1 MTEPAISV
9 ALVGPD
15 GVGKSTIARRL
26 TERLGDGRYLY
37 MGVNLE
43 TSSVVLPS
51 TRLLLAAKRRRGG
64 RPDLV
69 GWPSSTTKKGWKTSL
84 RAWVRIG
91 NLMLEEW
98 FRAGISWYHRL
109 RGRTVVMD
117 RHFLADYWKHDMDPT
132 NPNRP
137 LISRIHGA
145 LLRSLYPRPDLVI
158 LLDLEP
164 AESYR
169 RKPEGSLEDREARY
183 AEYTQLGDLFDH
195 LAVVDASAQP
205 EDVLEACITAVEHF
219 RSGTS

>member
-1 MTEPAISV
+1 MSV

-26 TERLGDGRYLY
+26 TDRLGDGRYLY

-51 TRLLLAAKRRRGG
+51 TRLLLAAKKRRGG

-91 NLMLEEW
+91 NLMAEEW

-117 RHFLADYWKHDMDPT
+117 RHFLADYWKHDMDPA
-132 NPNRP
+132 NPDRP

-145 LLRSLYPRPDLVI
+145 LLRNLYPRPDLVI

-183 AEYTQLGDLFDH
+183 AEYTQLGDLFDA

-205 EDVLEACITAVEHF
+205 DDVLEACITAVERF